1 MLTQYPWVSVKNQER
16 KHIEIGAM
24 LTLLVAIITF
34 YGVPDFN
41 DAVIVEKPYVPP
53 PVEVLSIPATIQP
66 PEVLTPQ
73 RPAVPIPSENEEID
87 IAMDEINFDMDLYE
101 YLLTPPPIEDPTV
114 PFWKVEVK
122 PIPVGGWGA
131 ISKYV
136 IYPPIAIE
144 ARQEGK
150 VTLEALI
157 GKDGIVKEVK
167 IIKGLPGTGLDE
179 AAMAAVLQTPF
190 EPAYQRDKPVLV
202 WVNIP
207 IDFKLR

>member
-24 LTLLVAIITF
+24 VTLLAAIVSF
-34 YGVPDFN
+34 YSIPDFS
-41 DAVIVEKPYVPP
+41 DRVITEQPYEPP
-53 PVEVLSIPATIQP
+53 PVEVLHIPATIQP
-66 PEVLTPQ
+66 PEVVAPQ
-73 RPAVPIPSENEEID
+73 RPTMPIESENEEID
-87 IAMDEINFDMDLYE
+87 DPIDDISIGLLPPF
-101 YLLTPPPIEDPTV
+101 LLTPPV
-114 PFWKVEVK
+114 PPEPPVVDFWAVEVK

-150 VTLEALI
+150 VTVEALI

-167 IIKGLPGTGLDE
+167 ILKGLPGTGFDE
-179 AAMAAVLQTPF
+179 AAIAAVFQTPF
-190 EPAYQRDKPVLV
+190 EPAYQRDKPVVV
-202 WVNIP
+202 WMYIP

>member
-24 LTLLVAIITF
+24 VTLLA
-34 YGVPDFN
+34 
-41 DAVIVEKPYVPP
+41 AVISFYSIPNFSDGVITEKAYVPP
-53 PVEVLSIPATIQP
+53 PVEVFNIPATIQP
-66 PEVLTPQ
+66 PEVVEPL
-73 RPAVPIPSENEEID
+73 RPTMVVESEIEDID
-87 IAMDEINFDMDLYE
+87 IAMDEIFVDMDKYE
-101 YLLTPPPIEDPTV
+101 FLLEAPPPQDPTV

-122 PIPVGGWGA
+122 PFPVGGWGS

-150 VTLEALI
+150 VIVKALI
-157 GKDGIVKEVK
+157 GKDGIVKEVN
-167 IIKGLPGTGLDE
+167 ILKGLPGTGLDE
-179 AAMAAVLQTPF
+179 AAMTAVLQTPF

-202 WVNIP
+202 WVEIP
-207 IDFKLR
+207 IDFKLK